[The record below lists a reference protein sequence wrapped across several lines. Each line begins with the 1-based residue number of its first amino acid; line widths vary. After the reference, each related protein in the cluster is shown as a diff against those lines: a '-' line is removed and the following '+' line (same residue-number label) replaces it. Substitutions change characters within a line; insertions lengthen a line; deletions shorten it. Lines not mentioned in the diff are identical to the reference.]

1 MPFVQ
6 GQLRGEPLS
15 VVVETECEHCSQP
28 MHLEIDSELNYRVR
42 EQGADPMVF
51 VPDVDFRKLAEPS
64 ITDAF

>member
-1 MPFVQ
+1 VPFVQ
-6 GQLRGEPLS
+6 GQLTGEPQK
-15 VVVETECEHCSQP
+15 VVVRTECAHCAQP
-28 MHLEIDSELNYRVR
+28 MHIEIDSQLNYRVR